1 MIKATYISNHTN
13 SLDATFYFTMMI
25 YFSIIGLE
33 ITIISSSINSSKIIS
48 DLSTILY
55 LFFIYLFYLSIYIL
69 FIIRTYKE
77 ASKSLEYELQNQ
89 KLKSLILKEQIKPH
103 FIFNSL
109 NIIKN
114 LYHSDLN
121 KGDYALSLLSKHL
134 RFNVNTV
141 KTNLIS
147 FDKEI
152 DNIYNF
158 VELENLKVDNKFE
171 VIFNI
176 DYQDF
181 DIPILSLQPF
191 VENSIKYS
199 KVNYKEEGKIEISA
213 YKDNS
218 NIIVEINDNG
228 IGFDPND
235 IKDESCGIRNAK
247 ERLSLLL
254 NANVEINSQINF
266 GTNIKITIP
275 GGQNENN
282 NSR

>member
-1 MIKATYISNHTN
+1 M
-13 SLDATFYFTMMI
+13 
-25 YFSIIGLE
+25 
-33 ITIISSSINSSKIIS
+33 
-48 DLSTILY
+48 
-55 LFFIYLFYLSIYIL
+55 
-69 FIIRTYKE
+69 
-77 ASKSLEYELQNQ
+77 
-89 KLKSLILKEQIKPH
+89 
-103 FIFNSL
+103 
-109 NIIKN
+109 
-114 LYHSDLN
+114 
-121 KGDYALSLLSKHL
+121 
-134 RFNVNTV
+134 
-141 KTNLIS
+141 
-147 FDKEI
+147 
-152 DNIYNF
+152 
-158 VELENLKVDNKFE
+158 KVDNKFE